1 MATRRVEFYRHDL
14 GEPEL
19 ASLRET
25 FAGPFLTLGPRVA
38 AFEKRFA
45 EELGVP
51 HVVGVSS
58 CTLGLHMVLRALGVG
73 PGDEVVTTPM
83 SWVSTS
89 NAALYVGATPVFAD
103 VDPRTGLIDPDEVAA
118 RITPRTRAV
127 VCVHLY
133 GQMADVLALREICDR
148 RGLSLVEDS
157 AHGFEC
163 ERDGKRPG
171 QVGDAAVFSFYA
183 TKTITAGDGG
193 AVATRLPDLDARL
206 RRLRNH
212 GVSKDAAARYGGSYQ
227 GWDMVE
233 LGFKGAL
240 TDVQAALLLPQLDR
254 AHARRDKREA
264 RVRRYEERL
273 GGEPALSLLPRVG
286 KGTHHLFPVLVP
298 RGRRG
303 AVLERLGEAGV
314 GVAINYP
321 AIHTVSHYVERLGL
335 PEDYLPRAADIGART
350 VSLPLWPDLPL
361 DDVDYACDALL
372 RAVGGPP

>member
-1 MATRRVEFYRHDL
+1 MSRRVEFYRHDL

-25 FAGPFLTLGPRVA
+25 FAGPFLTLGPRVG
-38 AFEKRFA
+38 AFERRLA
-45 EELGVP
+45 DELGVP

-58 CTLGLHMVLRALGVG
+58 CTLGLHMVLHALGVG

-103 VDPRTGLIDPDEVAA
+103 VDPRTGLLDPAAVAA
-118 RITPRTRAV
+118 ALTPRTRAI

-133 GQMADVLALREICDR
+133 GQMADVLALRGLADR
-148 RGLSLVEDS
+148 HKLWLVEDA

-163 ERDGKRPG
+163 ERDGRRPG

-193 AVATRLPDLDARL
+193 AVATRLPELDARL

-212 GVSKDAAARYGGSYQ
+212 GVSKDAAARYGGTYQ
-227 GWDMVE
+227 MWDMVE

-254 AHARRDKREA
+254 AHARRDKRDA
-264 RVRRYEERL
+264 LARRYDERL
-273 GGEPALSLLPRVG
+273 AGSASIGLLPRVG
-286 KGTHHLFPVLVP
+286 QSTHHLYPVLVP
-298 RGRRG
+298 ADRRP
-303 AVLERLGEAGV
+303 AVLRRLGEAGV

-321 AIHTVSHYVERLGL
+321 AIHTTAHYAERFGL
-335 PEDYLPRAADIGART
+335 PEGAFPHAADIGART

-361 DDVDYACDALL
+361 DDVDYVCGALL
-372 RAVGGPP
+372 EAAGGPA

>member
-1 MATRRVEFYRHDL
+1 MSRRVEFYRHDL

-25 FAGPFLTLGPRVA
+25 FAGPFLTLGPRVGV
-38 AFEKRFA
+38 FEKRFA

-58 CTLGLHMVLRALGVG
+58 CTLGLHMVLRALDVG

-103 VDPRTGLIDPDEVAA
+103 VDPRTGLLDPAAVAA
-118 RITPRTRAV
+118 KITPRTRAII
-127 VCVHLY
+127 CVHLY
-133 GQMADVLALREICDR
+133 GQMADMRELRAIADR
-148 RGLSLVEDS
+148 HGVFLVEDS

-163 ERDGKRPG
+163 ERDGHRPG

-183 TKTITAGDGG
+183 TKTITCGDGG
-193 AVATRLPDLDARL
+193 AVATRLPALDARL

-240 TDVQAALLLPQLDR
+240 TDVEAALLLPQLDR
-254 AHARRDKREA
+254 AHARRDKRDA
-264 RVRRYEERL
+264 RARRYEERL
-273 GGEPALSLLPRVG
+273 GGSPDLALLPRVG
-286 KGTHHLFPVLVP
+286 KSTHHLFPVLVP
-298 RGRRG
+298 AGRRD
-303 AVLERLGEAGV
+303 AVLRRLGEAGV

-321 AIHTVSHYVERLGL
+321 AIHTVSYYVERFGL
-335 PEDYLPRAADIGART
+335 PEAALPHAADIGART

-361 DDVDYACDALL
+361 DDVDYVCDALL
-372 RAVGGPP
+372 AALGGPP

>member
-1 MATRRVEFYRHDL
+1 MKRRVEFYRHDL
-14 GEPEL
+14 GEAEL

-25 FAGPFLTLGPRVA
+25 FAGPFLTLGPRVGV
-38 AFEKRFA
+38 FEQRFG

-58 CTLGLHMVLRALGVG
+58 CTLGLHMALRAFGVG
-73 PGDEVVTTPM
+73 PGDEVITTPM

-103 VDPRTGLIDPDEVAA
+103 VDPRTGLLDPAAVAA
-118 RITPRTRAV
+118 RVTPRTRAIIA
-127 VCVHLY
+127 VHLY
-133 GQMADVLALREICDR
+133 GQMADVLALRQIADR
-148 RGLSLVEDS
+148 HDLRLLEDS

-163 ERDGKRPG
+163 ERDGRRPG

-193 AVATRLPDLDARL
+193 AVATRHADLDARL

-212 GVSKDAAARYGGSYQ
+212 GVSKDAAARHGGSYQ

-254 AHARRDKREA
+254 AHARRDRREE

-273 GGEPALSLLPRVG
+273 GGSPDVALLPRVG
-286 KGTHHLFPVLVP
+286 QSTHHLFPVLVP
-298 RGRRG
+298 PGRRDQ
-303 AVLERLGEAGV
+303 VLRRFGEAGV
-314 GVAINYP
+314 GVALNYP
-321 AIHTVSHYVERLGL
+321 AIHTVSYYVERFGL
-335 PEDYLPRAADIGART
+335 PEDAFPHAADIGART

-361 DDVDYACDALL
+361 DDVDYVCDVLLEAC
-372 RAVGGPP
+372 GGPA

>member
-1 MATRRVEFYRHDL
+1 MARRVEFYRHDL

-38 AFEKRFA
+38 AFEKRFG

-51 HVVGVSS
+51 HIVGVSS
-58 CTLGLHMVLRALGVG
+58 CTLGLHMVLAALGIG
-73 PGDEVVTTPM
+73 PGDHVITTPM

-103 VDPRTGLIDPDEVAA
+103 VDPRTGLLDPAAVAA
-118 RITPRTRAV
+118 KITPRTRAII
-127 VCVHLY
+127 CVHLY
-133 GQMADVLALREICDR
+133 GQMADVLALREIADR
-148 RGLSLVEDS
+148 HGLFLVEDS

-163 ERDGKRPG
+163 ERDGRRPG

-183 TKTITAGDGG
+183 TKTITSGDGG
-193 AVATRLPDLDARL
+193 AVATKRPELDARL

-254 AHARRDKREA
+254 AHARRDKRDA
-264 RVRRYEERL
+264 RARRYEERL
-273 GGEPALSLLPRVG
+273 AGSPDLVLLPRVG
-286 KGTHHLFPVLVP
+286 KSTHHLAPVLVP
-298 RGRRG
+298 RGRRD
-303 AVLERLGEAGV
+303 AVLKRLGEAGI
-314 GVAINYP
+314 GVALNYP
-321 AIHTVSHYVERLGL
+321 AIHTVSHYVERFGL
-335 PEDYLPRAADIGART
+335 PEDYLPNAADIGART

-361 DDVDYACDALL
+361 DDVDYVCDELL
-372 RAVGGPP
+372 RAVGGPA

>member
-1 MATRRVEFYRHDL
+1 MQRRVEFYRHDL
-14 GEPEL
+14 GEAEL

-45 EELGVP
+45 DELGVP

-58 CTLGLHMVLRALGVG
+58 CTLGLHMVLRALGVS

-83 SWVSTS
+83 SWLSTA

-103 VDPRTGLIDPDEVAA
+103 VDPRTGLLDPAA
-118 RITPRTRAV
+118 AAAAITPRTRAI

-133 GQMADVLALREICDR
+133 GQMADVRALRALADR
-148 RGLSLVEDS
+148 HGLFLVEDS

-163 ERDGKRPG
+163 ERDGLRPG
-171 QVGDAAVFSFYA
+171 QAGDAAVFSFYA

-193 AVATRLPDLDARL
+193 AVATRRPELDARL

-212 GVSKDAAARYGGSYQ
+212 GVTKDAAARHGGAYQ
-227 GWDMVE
+227 AWDMVE

-254 AHARRDKREA
+254 AYARRDKRDA
-264 RVRRYEERL
+264 LARRYEARL
-273 GGEPALSLLPRVG
+273 EGSPIALLPRVG
-286 KGTHHLFPVLVP
+286 KSTHHLFPVLAP
-298 RGRRG
+298 PGRREH
-303 AVLERLGEAGV
+303 LLRRFGEAGV
-314 GVAINYP
+314 GVAINYQ
-321 AIHTVSHYVERLGL
+321 AIHTVTHYVERFGL
-335 PEDYLPRAADIGART
+335 PEGAFPHAADIGART
-350 VSLPLWPDLPL
+350 VSLPLWPDLPPA
-361 DDVDYACDALL
+361 DVDYVCDVLLGACGA
-372 RAVGGPP
+372 AP